1 MQIELAVGRWY
12 QSNPAIRRLWA
23 IRRVDHLRVIVS
35 IEPTLDNDDVYPV
48 WLVNRMAWAAELQA
62 RAGCEV
68 RMELLQE
75 FPWNKIGADL
85 GGDVVIELNWRD
97 ATL

>member
-12 QSNPAIRRLWA
+12 QSNPSIRRLWA
-23 IRRVDHLRVIVS
+23 IRHPYYLRVIVS

-48 WLVNRMAWAAELQA
+48 WLVNRATWAAQLQA
-62 RAGCEV
+62 FAGCPV
-68 RMELLQE
+68 RVELLQE
-75 FPWNKIGADL
+75 FPWSRIGAEP
-85 GGDVVIELNWRD
+85 GGEVVAELSWRD